1 MKKSIKSSEKVNPT
15 VNLILNYILIFMV
28 SAFIGWIW
36 EVSLTFIQH
45 GLIVNRGVLH
55 GPWLPIY
62 GFGGLGIVVLLE
74 RFRKH
79 PFLIF
84 SIAALGCGLMEY
96 LTGWYLETFKHLK
109 WWDYGDAFLSLDGR
123 ICFLSVFTFGLCGL
137 FMIYF
142 VYPLFTKLF
151 DHIAFKPK
159 QILCFALVLFFLG
172 DFVYSS
178 DVPNTGIGVTSEI
191 ESSHNHSEKSV

>member
-1 MKKSIKSSEKVNPT
+1 MKKLTQAHEEINPAVNQ
-15 VNLILNYILIFMV
+15 LLNYILVFMV
-28 SAFIGWIW
+28 SAFVGWLW

-45 GLIVNRGVLH
+45 GIIVNRGVLH

-62 GFGGLGIVVLLE
+62 GFGGLGIVVILE

-79 PFLIF
+79 PLLVFAN
-84 SIAALGCGLMEY
+84 AAFGCGLMEY

-109 WWDYGDAFLSLDGR
+109 WWDYGDAFLSLNGR

-137 FMIYF
+137 FMIYL
-142 VYPLFTKLF
+142 VYPFLTKLF
-151 DHIAFKPK
+151 NRIAFKPK
-159 QILCFALVLFFLG
+159 QILCFALILFFLG

-178 DVPNTGIGVTSEI
+178 DVPNTGVGITSEVPSTI
-191 ESSHNHSEKSV
+191 TDSE